1 MISYWQQS
9 AWFDRTDVA
18 IIGGGIV
25 GLSAAIHLKIL
36 EPALRVSLFEKG
48 AIPAGATTRNAGFA
62 CFGSISELVDD
73 LSNRSADEV
82 WQLAKK
88 RFDGLNLLRK
98 ITGDSAIQYD
108 ACGGYEV
115 FRTED
120 EWEKYIRFIPE
131 INHALHEFAGLENTF
146 SIPRESADTF
156 GFKNISG
163 LIFNQHEGAIH
174 SGKMAQ
180 ALMEKARTFGVQL
193 FYGFDVKEIHSDGN
207 GAHIKF
213 NAPELSLDCKAI
225 LACTNGFSKTFF
237 PDLDIQPARGL
248 VLVTEKIPALKI
260 KGTFHHNKGYDYFR
274 EIDGRV
280 LLGGGRN
287 LDIVG
292 ETTTQEGTNPKIN
305 EYLLSLLNE
314 TILPDI
320 NYKIDYQW
328 TGIMGLGGSKAPIM
342 EEYEP
347 NIFCAIRMG
356 GMGIAIGSQVGADA
370 ADMVYRKFNS

>member
-48 AIPAGATTRNAGFA
+48 RIPTGATTRNAGFA

-88 RFDGLNLLRK
+88 RFEGLNLLRK

-115 FRTED
+115 FRTPE
-120 EWEKYIRFIPE
+120 ELEKYVGFIPE
-131 INHALHEFAGLENTF
+131 INSALHEFVSLENTF
-146 SIPRESADTF
+146 SVPRESADTF

-163 LIFNQHEGAIH
+163 IIFNQHEGTIH

-180 ALMEKARTFGVQL
+180 ALMTKARELGVQL
-193 FYGFDVKEIHSDGN
+193 LYGFDVKEIHSNGN
-207 GAHIKF
+207 GAHIQF
-213 NAPELSLDCKAI
+213 NAPELSLECKAI

-248 VLVTEKIPALKI
+248 VFVTEKIPGLKI
-260 KGTFHHNKGYDYFR
+260 KGAFHHNKGYDYFR

-287 LDIVG
+287 LDIPG
-292 ETTTQEGTNPKIN
+292 ETTVQEGINPQIYQ
-305 EYLLSLLNE
+305 YLLSLLNE
-314 TILPDI
+314 TILPDVD
-320 NYKIDYQW
+320 YKIDYKW
-328 TGIMGLGGSKAPIM
+328 TGTMGLGDSKAPIM
-342 EEYEP
+342 EEYQP
-347 NIFCAIRMG
+347 DIFCAIRMG

-370 ADMVYRKFNS
+370 ADMVYRKLSS

>member
-9 AWFDRTDVA
+9 AWFDHTDVA
-18 IIGGGIV
+18 VIGGGIV

-36 EPALRVSLFEKG
+36 EPALQVSLFEKG
-48 AIPAGATTRNAGFA
+48 PIPAGATTRNAGFA

-73 LSNRSADEV
+73 LSNRPADEV

-88 RFDGLNLLRK
+88 RFEGLNLLRK
-98 ITGDSAIQYD
+98 ITEDAFIQYE

-115 FRTED
+115 FRTE
-120 EWEKYIRFIPE
+120 EEMEKYVGFIPE
-131 INHALHEFAGLENTF
+131 ANLALREFVGLENTF
-146 SIPRESADTF
+146 SVPRESADTF

-163 LIFNQHEGAIH
+163 LIFNQHEGTIH

-180 ALMEKARTFGVQL
+180 TLIAKARSLGIQL
-193 FYGFDVKEIHSDGN
+193 FYGFDVKEIHGNGN

-213 NAPELSLDCKAI
+213 NVPELSMDCKAI

-248 VLVTEKIPALKI
+248 VLVTDKIPNLKI
-260 KGTFHHNKGYDYFR
+260 KGAFHHNKGYDYFR
-274 EIDGRV
+274 EIDGRI

-287 LDIVG
+287 LDIAG
-292 ETTTQEGTNPKIN
+292 ETTIAEGINPKIH
-305 EYLLSLLNE
+305 EYLVSLLNE
-314 TILPDI
+314 TILPGVDYKI
-320 NYKIDYQW
+320 NYAW
-328 TGIMGLGGSKAPIM
+328 TGTMGLGNSKTPIIK
-342 EEYEP
+342 EYQP
-347 NIFCAIRMG
+347 HIFCAIRMG

-370 ADMVYRKFNS
+370 ADMVYRKLNS